1 MGVKMRRKVIQIANS
16 TQLVSLPRTWAKEHN
31 IKKGDELELN
41 IQKNKIIISTEK
53 ESEQETID
61 VNVTNL
67 DRSSLMFLIRALYK
81 KGYDEINLRFDN
93 QLAKHYRINEN
104 VKVISSIHQ
113 EVNRLT
119 GIEIVQQKENFCKL
133 KTISKTDDKELDN
146 MIRRTFILLL
156 DAAKDVIDAAK
167 NGNSVLLETIEE
179 KHDTLTKFIS
189 YCIRT
194 INKRKTEDKNTHFLY
209 HIIATMD
216 KIVDILKNCSRE
228 LEGFNK
234 KVKKESLEVLNKTY
248 SSFEKFYELFYKY
261 NAETVKILSENKEQV
276 MNSLISLSGKVP
288 VQELLLLSNMNQ
300 TLELFRDLTESRI
313 AMEF

>member
-1 MGVKMRRKVIQIANS
+1 MRRKVIQIANS
-16 TQLVSLPRTWAKEHN
+16 TQLVSLPRSWAKEHN
-31 IKKGDELELN
+31 IKKGDELEVN
-41 IQKNKIIISTEK
+41 PHKNKIIISTEK
-53 ESEQETID
+53 ETEKETVS
-61 VNVTNL
+61 VNVTDL

-81 KGYDEINLRFDN
+81 KGYDEIDLIFNK
-93 QLAKHYRINEN
+93 QLTKYYRIDKNIT
-104 VKVISSIHQ
+104 VISAIHK

-133 KTISKTDDKELDN
+133 KSISKTDETELEN

-156 DAAKDVIDAAK
+156 DAAKDVIMAAK
-167 NGNSVLLETIEE
+167 NSDPILLETIEE
-179 KHDTLTKFIS
+179 KHDTLTKFVS
-189 YCIRT
+189 YCLRI
-194 INKRKTEDKNTHFLY
+194 INKKKTEDKNTHFLY

-234 KVKKESLEVLNKTY
+234 KLKKESLVVLDKSY
-248 SSFEKFYELFYKY
+248 SSFEKFYEIFYKY
-261 NAETVKILSENKEQV
+261 NMDSVKKISENKEQV
-276 MNSLISLSGKVP
+276 MNSLISLSGRVP

-300 TLELFRDLTESRI
+300 TLELFRDLVESRM

>member
-1 MGVKMRRKVIQIANS
+1 MRRKVIQIANS

>member
-1 MGVKMRRKVIQIANS
+1 MRRKVIQIANS
-16 TQLVSLPRTWAKEHN
+16 TQLVSLPRKWALEHN
-31 IKKGDELELN
+31 IKKGDELEIN
-41 IQKNKIIISTEK
+41 AHKNKIIISTEK
-53 ESEQETID
+53 ETEQESVD
-61 VNVTNL
+61 VNVTDL

-81 KGYDEINLRFDN
+81 KGYDEINLRFNN
-93 QLAKHYRINEN
+93 QLTRYYRIDKN
-104 VKVISSIHQ
+104 VKVISAIHK

-133 KTISKTDDKELDN
+133 KTISKTDDRELNN
-146 MIRRTFILLL
+146 MMRRTFILLL

-167 NGNSVLLETIEE
+167 NGDPILLETIEE
-179 KHDTLTKFIS
+179 KHDTLTKFVS
-189 YCIRT
+189 YCLRA
-194 INKRKTEDKNTHFLY
+194 INKKKTEDKNTHFLY
-209 HIIATMD
+209 HIIATID

-248 SSFEKFYELFYKY
+248 VSFEKFYELFYKY
-261 NAETVKILSENKEQV
+261 NSEALNILSENKEQV
-276 MNSLISLSGKVP
+276 MNSLISLSGKVS

-300 TLELFRDLTESRI
+300 TLELFRDLVESRM

>member
-1 MGVKMRRKVIQIANS
+1 MRRKVIQIANS
-16 TQLVSLPRTWAKEHN
+16 TQLVSLPRTWAKEHD
-31 IKKGDELELN
+31 IKKGDELELS

-93 QLAKHYRINEN
+93 QLAKHYRINED

>member
-1 MGVKMRRKVIQIANS
+1 MRRKVIQIANS
-16 TQLVSLPRTWAKEHN
+16 TQLVSLPRTWAKEHD
-31 IKKGDELELN
+31 IKKGDELELS